1 MEIKGQ
7 HSEQNVVRHYEV
19 QLDWLQ
25 NPNVHSQV
33 FPVCRTN
40 EVDEDQTESKG
51 KELVENVA
59 SNISVTEAF
68 IEYFGV

>member
-1 MEIKGQ
+1 MEIKEQ
-7 HSEQNVVRHYEV
+7 HSEQSAVRHHEV

-25 NPNVHSQV
+25 HPNVHSQV
-33 FPVCRTN
+33 FPVCRPN
-40 EVDEDQTESKG
+40 EVDEDQTEGEG

-59 SNISVTEAF
+59 SNISVTETF